1 MLTTTKWAA
10 IAIIAFAVLFLV
22 GMLMGTDTP
31 DGDESDQT
39 WVQHYE
45 DSGNQTQDIVAV
57 YVVAVAAI
65 GLVAFASLELAGGAW
80 ATVARASAYIAA
92 AAFAIGRVALSAV
105 SASAK
110 FDSSPIDPGV
120 ARFMQGLGF
129 GTVLVVGGLAA
140 AAMITAISIHWMRTK
155 EVPAWVCWLGYLAAV
170 VLLFGVVFLPMA
182 ALPIWALIVGIV
194 LLTRGERTAPAA
206 VPAT

>member
-1 MLTTTKWAA
+1 MTLIRWAA
-10 IAIIAFAVLFLV
+10 VAAILFAVLFVV

-31 DGDESDQT
+31 DGDESDAT

-45 DSGNQTQDIVAV
+45 DSGNQTQDVVAV
-57 YVVAVAAI
+57 YVVAVASI
-65 GLVAFASLELAGGAW
+65 GLAAFASLAFGGSAW

-140 AAMITAISIHWMRTK
+140 AAMIAAISIHWMRTK
-155 EVPAWVCWLGYLAAV
+155 EMPAWVPWLGYLCAII
-170 VLLFGVVFLPMA
+170 LLFGVIFLPMI
-182 ALPIWALIVGIV
+182 ALPVWALVVGIV
-194 LLTRGERTAPAA
+194 LLTRGERTAPAT